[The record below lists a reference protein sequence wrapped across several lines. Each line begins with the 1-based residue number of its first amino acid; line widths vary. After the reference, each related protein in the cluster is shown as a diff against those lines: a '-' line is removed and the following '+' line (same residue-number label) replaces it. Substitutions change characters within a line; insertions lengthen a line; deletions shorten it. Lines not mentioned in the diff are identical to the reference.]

1 MRMCIDYRALD
12 RVTKSEKFPM
22 PNLNESIFRAHNTN
36 FFTVLDLVTV
46 FTVLDLVTVPLEEGS
61 RKFTAF
67 STAHNHYQFK
77 RLSFGLE
84 NSGFA
89 FQKNMQQIL
98 SEFCFGTHR

>member
-1 MRMCIDYRALD
+1 MRMCIDYHALN
-12 RVTKSEKFPM
+12 RVSKAEKFPM
-22 PNLNESIFRAHNTN
+22 PNINESFYRAHNTN
-36 FFTVLDLVTV
+36 YLTVLDLVRGYYQ
-46 FTVLDLVTVPLEEGS
+46 VPLEEGS

-98 SEFCFGTHR
+98 LEFSF

>member
-1 MRMCIDYRALD
+1 MRMRLDYRALN

-22 PNLNESIFRAHNTN
+22 PNLNESIYRAHNTN
-36 FFTVLDLVTV
+36 FFTVLDLVRGYYQ
-46 FTVLDLVTVPLEEGS
+46 VPLEEGS

-67 STAHNHYQFK
+67 NTAHNHYQFK